1 MELLV
6 KTVIRFYS
14 DRGWNTLA
22 VVIASDGRL
31 LQRPRSRSCT
41 ELSGQ
46 KPCVEHEESPIINDD
61 ISKSRLCDGDNLGT
75 GSSCEHWPPPS
86 SDERTILMRAIPKAV
101 AAVLMVAALAVLPA
115 TTASAASAGVVS
127 PYCQSSN
134 VGSTS
139 FDQNLQCRLQEG
151 PATRAGGYTG
161 PINGIFGVNSW
172 KGMQTFLKNNYGY
185 DGPVN
190 GIPGTNTYRAM
201 QAWAKDRGGY
211 SGPVN
216 GIMGVNSWTGVDKAV
231 EFDYYWPGV
240 RL

>member
-1 MELLV
+1 
-6 KTVIRFYS
+6 
-14 DRGWNTLA
+14 
-22 VVIASDGRL
+22 
-31 LQRPRSRSCT
+31 
-41 ELSGQ
+41 
-46 KPCVEHEESPIINDD
+46 
-61 ISKSRLCDGDNLGT
+61 
-75 GSSCEHWPPPS
+75 
-86 SDERTILMRAIPKAV
+86 MRVIPKAA